1 MTRTINGQVK
11 NELLENAY
19 DSLNESLRLA
29 ERAEKQENAWKF
41 AILNL
46 VQAIE
51 LLLKERLYRENRLFI
66 YETSIIPATL
76 SLCSLL
82 SSAYRV

>member
-1 MTRTINGQVK
+1 MN
-11 NELLENAY
+11 LLENAY

-29 ERAEKQENAWKF
+29 ERADKQANAWKF

-51 LLLKERLYRENRLFI
+51 LLLKGVSTVKI
-66 YETSIIPATL
+66 DSSSTKTSIIPATP
-76 SLCSLL
+76 
-82 SSAYRV
+82 